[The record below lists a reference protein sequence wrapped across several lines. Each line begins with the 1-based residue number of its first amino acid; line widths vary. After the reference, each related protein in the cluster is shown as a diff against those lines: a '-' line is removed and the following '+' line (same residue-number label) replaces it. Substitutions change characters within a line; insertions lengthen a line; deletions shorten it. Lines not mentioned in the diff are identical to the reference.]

1 MKMIT
6 IVVPSY
12 NEEESIADL
21 YMRTTAVM
29 REMTGY
35 RYEIIIIDDGSTDK
49 TRSIIEDLCKK
60 DDHIKAIFSARNFG
74 YSKTIFYG
82 LQQAQGDCAVL
93 LHADMQNPPEL
104 IPKFVKQWENG
115 SKIVL
120 GVKSGSKENKLMY
133 FFRKCYYGLMNRISD
148 VEHISQATD
157 FELLDKS
164 FLDVLRAVHV
174 NNPYLRGLIMEY
186 GYDIKQVEYTQEKR
200 VKGKTHFNFYKYYDF
215 AMLGVTSNSK
225 KVLRLASIFGVFFLI
240 AAAVGIGL
248 GIVFQ
253 TINREEIHEFI
264 TKMVIP
270 VLLLIGGLQFF
281 FIGLIG
287 EYVLSIIGNA
297 SNKPI
302 LIEKMRI
309 NFEDD
314 QKAVNIVDIHQE
326 ELL

>member
-1 MKMIT
+1 MKTIS
-6 IVVPSY
+6 IVVPSF
-12 NEEESIADL
+12 NEEENIADL
-21 YMRTTAVM
+21 YFRLTVVM
-29 REMTGY
+29 KEMIGY
-35 RYEIIIIDDGSTDK
+35 NYEIVFIDDGSTDK
-49 TRSIIEDLCKK
+49 TREYILDLCGK
-60 DDHIKAIFSARNFG
+60 DEHVKAIFSARNFG

-104 IPKFVKQWENG
+104 IPEFVKQWENG

-186 GYDIKQVEYTQEKR
+186 GYDIKQVEYAQDKR

-264 TKMVIP
+264 TKMIIP
-270 VLLLIGGLQFF
+270 VLLLISGLQFF
-281 FIGLIG
+281 FIGLLG
-287 EYVLSIIGNA
+287 EYLITVKENMST
-297 SNKPI
+297 KPI
-302 LIEKMRI
+302 ITEERRI
-309 NFEDD
+309 NFSDG
-314 QKAVNIVDIHQE
+314 Q
-326 ELL
+326 